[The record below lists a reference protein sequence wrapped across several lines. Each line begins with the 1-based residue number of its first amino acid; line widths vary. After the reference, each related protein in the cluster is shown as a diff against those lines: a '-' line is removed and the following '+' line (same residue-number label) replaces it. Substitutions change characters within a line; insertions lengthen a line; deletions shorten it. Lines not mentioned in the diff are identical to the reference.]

1 MPDDRK
7 RRQQGHAPDGAL
19 GSARG
24 PATAAAPG
32 KRTRAELAA
41 YDAPVVSQSATP
53 SGSEAARAHA
63 EAWGASSFIAAMGYE
78 APQELDARARAL
90 LAQLGPQSSL
100 VGAYHLAVA
109 SQDPAAVRELAGQV
123 VAAVREAQALRERWP
138 EPSGGAPFAPEL
150 EAAVASLAVQLS
162 PQLFGGTL
170 VVATLSPPPR
180 AHVVHRGWRMV
191 ASEAARVVDL
201 LESARRITALVAP
214 QGDAESR
221 PASEAALQEAISE
234 FERFTSRPIE
244 AEFLARALTVR
255 GVWLEIAQART
266 KTPNAGQHLQRAQ
279 KQGAAIGMTAD
290 AGPKWNEE
298 NAQEALSYSA
308 LDWAVSEPEAM
319 RVIEMLGAADPQAR
333 AGLVKQ
339 LHQQGRLH
347 RLADNVGWA
356 YIKQIA
362 ESLNDAEAEALLL
375 PYWQGRGETPSLG
388 QMLNGAAAD
397 QRKQGGLWGRA
408 KAFGLET
415 LDSGLNLMTFGGKQ
429 SADAAHEAMNEGWI
443 SADTAGTQAS
453 KGIGRAALI
462 GAATFATGGA
472 AGAWAEGAALA
483 AGAGRA
489 GAAIVGATA
498 GGAVGNT
505 GGHLAGD
512 AFDQSFSG
520 KQGFDSFDA
529 YGRTFAEGGLWGAAM
544 APLGLAAARY
554 LPEGMRTMAQQIA
567 ARHPEL
573 VTLLEA
579 SQRAGISATF
589 RVRLTVREWL
599 RMLEGD
605 GGPTAG
611 GGMAPA
617 FAFASGVS
625 PRALASLPPD
635 TEVLVTGRA
644 RVDQAALQSRLDDEG
659 PFFDIDQIEALAK
672 VSGKGSRASRS
683 GSLFDDHDLD
693 TDYADHPHD
702 YRSDQEQI
710 SRPTEVDHDR
720 SEVLGAHGTS
730 VMHANRLGIHRPPR
744 HHLLPQE
751 HIEFFQARGF
761 PGRDID
767 AFCIEMTNLEHSMI
781 HARHRNWTEELISTL
796 TLLERAMP
804 RPLSRAQILDV
815 MKRQMR
821 AYGFANREI
830 ISYVD

>member
-1 MPDDRK
+1 MPGPSEKGARSRSPYEADAGSPSGRS
-7 RRQQGHAPDGAL
+7 AP
-19 GSARG
+19 
-24 PATAAAPG
+24 APG
-32 KRTRAELAA
+32 KATLAELA
-41 YDAPVVSQSATP
+41 DPTQGTSSPAPSAQRGP
-53 SGSEAARAHA
+53 QDRVED
-63 EAWGASSFIAAMGYE
+63 WGANAFLEAMGVPSLP
-78 APQELDARARAL
+78 AMDARARAL
-90 LAQLGPQSSL
+90 LAQLGPHSSL

-180 AHVVHRGWRMV
+180 AHAVHRGWQMV

-201 LESARRITALVAP
+201 LEAARRITALVAP

-221 PASEAALQEAISE
+221 PASEAALQEAIGE

-244 AEFLARALTVR
+244 AEFLARVLKAR

-266 KTPNAGQHLQRAQ
+266 QGPNAGQHLRRAQ
-279 KQGAAIGMTAD
+279 KQGAALGMTAD
-290 AGPKWNEE
+290 AGPKWNEDQ
-298 NAQEALSYSA
+298 AQQALSYSA

-362 ESLNDAEAEALLL
+362 ESLNDPEAEALLL
-375 PYWQGRGETPSLG
+375 PYWQGKGETASLG

-397 QRKQGGLWGRA
+397 QRKQGGFWGRA

-415 LDSGLNLMTFGGKQ
+415 LDSGLNVMTFGGKQ

-462 GAATFATGGA
+462 GAATFVTGGA

-498 GGAVGNT
+498 GGAVGAT

-512 AFDQSFSG
+512 AFDQTFHG
-520 KQGFDSFDA
+520 KQGFDGAAA

-567 ARHPEL
+567 TRHPEL

-599 RMLEGD
+599 RMLEGG
-605 GGPTAG
+605 GGPPAG
-611 GGMAPA
+611 GGMAPT

-625 PRALASLPPD
+625 PRALAHLPPD
-635 TEVLVTGRA
+635 AELSITA
-644 RVDQAALQSRLDDEG
+644 RPRGDLAALQSRLDDEG
-659 PFFDIDQIEALAK
+659 PFFDVDAVEADSSVEGWRTALGEEDPSVQAMHEIDPLGEPPHIKRLPRT
-672 VSGKGSRASRS
+672 SGRWEDEHAAGNTAWHSDR
-683 GSLFDDHDLD
+683 DDINSV
-693 TDYADHPHD
+693 TDYRPVEFKNGYPILSEYAEEAVIIPMTGVRRRDNILADRELARRKGKMLQNGTPDAEWARQYCIDKELSWHHHEDGATMLLIPERLHLKIPH
-702 YRSDQEQI
+702 S
-710 SRPTEVDHDR
+710 
-720 SEVLGAHGTS
+720 GG
-730 VMHANRLGIHRPPR
+730 
-744 HHLLPQE
+744 
-751 HIEFFQARGF
+751 
-761 PGRDID
+761 
-767 AFCIEMTNLEHSMI
+767 HSLV
-781 HARHRNWTEELISTL
+781 AK
-796 TLLERAMP
+796 
-804 RPLSRAQILDV
+804 
-815 MKRQMR
+815 KR
-821 AYGFANREI
+821 
-830 ISYVD
+830 